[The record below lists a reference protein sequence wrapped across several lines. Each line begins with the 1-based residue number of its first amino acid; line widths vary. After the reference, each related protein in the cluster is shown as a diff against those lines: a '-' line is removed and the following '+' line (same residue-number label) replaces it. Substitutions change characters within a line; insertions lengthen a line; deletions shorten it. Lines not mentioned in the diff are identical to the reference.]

1 MKRRIKIEPVS
12 TLALW
17 IIKIGMPII
26 SLVFF
31 YILYRLQSANA
42 DSMAWEYVR
51 CLSMLEYAMMS
62 FTLVFCGA
70 IIADFAEKKK

>member
-1 MKRRIKIEPVS
+1 MKRRIKTEPLS
-12 TLALW
+12 NLALW

-31 YILYRLQSANA
+31 YILYRLQSADANR
-42 DSMAWEYVR
+42 MAWEYVR
-51 CLSMLEYAMMS
+51 CLSMLEYGMMS

-70 IIADFAEKKK
+70 ILADFAEKRK